1 MCDAQAGRKKS
12 DETHPHES
20 TSATTSRVRAL
31 FFSRHRS
38 RGSLHGG
45 LGPEPYAR
53 NRLVG
58 CLRACAWS
66 RNSTTLHTMVVVAV
80 CLRVDPPKI
89 PILAFARISRFW
101 AVLARIASYRGG
113 WKIIIGSKGLFC
125 DLESTRRVCLC
136 TLYPKPNPSKAI
148 SCVLS
153 PKMNSPAHQTCD
165 FMVNFGAENG
175 HFWHISLLWHV
186 AQIRGSMLKKIAQIR
201 DTRANQV
208 RYWSV

>member
-1 MCDAQAGRKKS
+1 MRHKWRRRCALRLHAARRV
-12 DETHPHES
+12 PFR
-20 TSATTSRVRAL
+20 RVRVPL
-31 FFSRHRS
+31 KRR
-38 RGSLHGG
+38 RLERCSLCVQIV
-45 LGPEPYAR
+45 Y
-53 NRLVG
+53 
-58 CLRACAWS
+58 
-66 RNSTTLHTMVVVAV
+66 
-80 CLRVDPPKI
+80 
-89 PILAFARISRFW
+89 
-101 AVLARIASYRGG
+101 YRGG
-113 WKIIIGSKGLFC
+113 RKIIIGSKGLFC

-175 HFWHISLLWHV
+175 NFWHISLLWHV

-201 DTRANQV
+201 AFHDNQA

>member
-1 MCDAQAGRKKS
+1 MAKS
-12 DETHPHES
+12 G
-20 TSATTSRVRAL
+20 
-31 FFSRHRS
+31 FSPR
-38 RGSLHGG
+38 
-45 LGPEPYAR
+45 EKNAR
-53 NRLVG
+53 NI
-58 CLRACAWS
+58 
-66 RNSTTLHTMVVVAV
+66 
-80 CLRVDPPKI
+80 KI
-89 PILAFARISRFW
+89 HHEH
-101 AVLARIASYRGG
+101 VYRGG
-113 WKIIIGSKGLFC
+113 RKITIGSKGLFC

-165 FMVNFGAENG
+165 FMVKFGAENG

-201 DTRANQV
+201 DTKANQA